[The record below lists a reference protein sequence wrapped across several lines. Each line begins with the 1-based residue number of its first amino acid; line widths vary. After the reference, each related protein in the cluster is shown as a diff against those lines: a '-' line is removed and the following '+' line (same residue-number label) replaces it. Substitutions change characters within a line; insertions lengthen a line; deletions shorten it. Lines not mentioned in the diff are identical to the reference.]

1 MEERK
6 LDGLHGLQEEITIE
20 FPQLDCH
27 LDSNQDVFL
36 KVTSKSS
43 VSHGLRYL
51 PNFHVIFTHLEV
63 KKFGLRLIT
72 YHGRSLDSFVFECQ
86 EKEGNILLPENV
98 SAVLKYVAGGTKLCE
113 GINISRCCN
122 SRNGDFL
129 GHSKCV
135 NSLR

>member
-6 LDGLHGLQEEITIE
+6 LDGLPGLQAKITAE
-20 FPQLDCH
+20 FPQLYCH
-27 LDSNQDVFL
+27 MDSNQDVFL

-51 PNFHVIFTHLEV
+51 PNFHVIFTHSEAES
-63 KKFGLRLIT
+63 FGLRLIT

-86 EKEGNILLPENV
+86 KNESNILLPENV

-113 GINISRCCN
+113 GVNISRYSN
-122 SRNGDFL
+122 S
-129 GHSKCV
+129 
-135 NSLR
+135 